1 MYLIKIDT
9 SKLLFFALFLVLLL
23 TLFINTPHS
32 LRDLSISMVSSIFPF
47 QSINVV
53 VPNPKTISWKA
64 TSFPDALVSSCK
76 NTFYPM
82 LYKRFPLKV
91 IQFLVM
97 VQEGYPE
104 IPSNWTGV
112 IKCYIESFCTDIM
125 SKGKKITILLQ
136 FLAKH

>member
-1 MYLIKIDT
+1 MYLIKTDT
-9 SKLLFFALFLVLLL
+9 SKLLLFALFLVVLL
-23 TLFINTPHS
+23 TLFINTLDS

-53 VPNPKTISWKA
+53 VPNPKTIFWIA
-64 TSFPDALVSSCK
+64 TSFPDALASSCK

-82 LYKRFPLKV
+82 LSERFPLEV
-91 IQFLVM
+91 IQFLVIA
-97 VQEGYPE
+97 QKGYPE
-104 IPSNWTGV
+104 IPSNWTSV
-112 IKCYIESFCTDIM
+112 IKCYIESFCTDII